1 LDKKK
6 AISRTLVLLGGAIIG
21 LVLLWEAT
29 SVNMD
34 MKLPVSIDW
43 GKIGSVIVNKVA
55 DIVRQFFVPR

>member
-6 AISRTLVLLGGAIIG
+6 TISQTLVILGGAVVG

-34 MKLPVSIDW
+34 LKLPVSIDW
-43 GKIGSVIVNKVA
+43 GKIGSVVINKVA
-55 DIVRQFFVPR
+55 DVVRQFFIPR